1 MKKEI
6 FPKEI
11 LDNSFEVHQ
20 FKHSTR
26 SKRIYSLILLLVLAM
41 LVSLPF
47 LYVDVYASARGII
60 VPKDER
66 ISIFSLQSGIVV
78 STHIEANKFV
88 HQGDTLLVVK
98 DPVYDE
104 KQRLLTSQL
113 AEKSALISDLGKL
126 LSFRTKKM
134 NTVQTK
140 DYISAYALYRQGLHK
155 LRVRHKQATQT
166 YKRDSLLHAKGVIST
181 VDFEQTALQYNLS
194 NSELHNWKQEHA
206 NSWEALRSELKRAVL
221 ELQSTQKQWVEA
233 SAQFVVVAPATGT
246 LLEVQGIKPHGFV
259 SAGQP
264 IAQLSPQGELI
275 VECFVAPTDIGYI
288 YKNKEAKFQID
299 AYNYNQWG
307 FAKGT
312 VVSIGDDIE
321 IIDNTPVFKLR
332 CALNEPALFLKN
344 GTAGSLK
351 KGMTLTAQFVL
362 TERSLF
368 QLLYDNVDD
377 WLNPAKNQK

>member
-26 SKRIYSLILLLVLAM
+26 SKRIYSIILLLVLAI
-41 LVSLPF
+41 LISLPF

-60 VPKDER
+60 VPKDKR
-66 ISIFSLQSGIVV
+66 ISIFSLQSGMVV
-78 STHIEANKFV
+78 RTHIEANKFV
-88 HQGDTLLVVK
+88 QQGDTLLLVK
-98 DPVYDE
+98 DPAYAE
-104 KQRLLTSQL
+104 KQHLLTSQL
-113 AEKSALISDLGKL
+113 AEKRVLISDLEKL
-126 LSFRTKKM
+126 LSFRVKTM
-134 NTVQTK
+134 NSVQTK
-140 DYISAYALYRQGLHK
+140 EYISAYALYRQGLNK
-155 LRVRHKQATQT
+155 LRVKHNQATQT
-166 YKRDSLLHAKGVIST
+166 HKRDSLLHAKGVIST
-181 VDFEQTALQYNLS
+181 VDFEQTALQYNIS
-194 NSELHNWKQEHA
+194 KSELNNWKQEHA
-206 NSWEALRSELKRAVL
+206 NNWEALRSELNRAVL

-246 LLEVQGIKPHGFV
+246 LLEVQGVKPHGFV

-264 IAQLSPQGELI
+264 LAQLSPQGELI

-288 YKNKEAKFQID
+288 YKNKEVKFQID

-307 FAKGT
+307 FATGR
-312 VVSIGDDIE
+312 VLSIGDDIE
-321 IIDNTPVFKLR
+321 LIDNTPVFKLR

-344 GTAGSLK
+344 GTGGSLK

-362 TERSLF
+362 TQRSLF

-377 WLNPAKNQK
+377 WLNPAKNHE

>member
-26 SKRIYSLILLLVLAM
+26 SKRIYSLILLLVLGI
-41 LVSLPF
+41 LISLPF

-60 VPKDER
+60 VPIDER

-78 STHIEANKFV
+78 NTNIEANKFV

-113 AEKSALISDLGKL
+113 EEKNELISDLGKL

-166 YKRDSLLHAKGVIST
+166 FKRDSLLHAKGVIST

-206 NSWEALRSELKRAVL
+206 NNWEAIRSELKRTVL

-275 VECFVAPTDIGYI
+275 VECFVAPTDIGFI
-288 YKNKEAKFQID
+288 QKNKEVKFQID

-312 VVSIGDDIE
+312 VISIGDDIE

-332 CALNEPALFLKN
+332 CALNDPALFLKN
-344 GTAGSLK
+344 GTAGTLK